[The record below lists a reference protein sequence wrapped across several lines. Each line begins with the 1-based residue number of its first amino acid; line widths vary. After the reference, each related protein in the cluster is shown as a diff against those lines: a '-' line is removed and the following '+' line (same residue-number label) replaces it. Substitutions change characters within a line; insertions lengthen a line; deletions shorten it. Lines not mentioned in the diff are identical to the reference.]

1 MSKKRSRIITDNT
14 SLYTD
19 YQNLK
24 TGDVFVGSLR
34 LRPGEEYILLD
45 LAERGV
51 RIIPPALAQ
60 MASRSKTFQV
70 RLFHSYMVPHTLAIY
85 TRHDLLGAVTLYQKN
100 SIRQVVTKHDRR
112 NAGLGIY
119 LWPSAE
125 EVYTQASFG
134 VIPFPFVL
142 QPFVS
147 GCRDIRVVM
156 LGDYVEAYW
165 RHNPFNF
172 RNNLHHGGKS
182 SPCDP
187 SAEQLML
194 CRQAMKRGLFPY
206 AHLDIMIT
214 ADNSYLAEINLRGG
228 LKGARIRRDDY
239 RTKIEAIHMSWLE
252 KIEREKQQ

>member
-1 MSKKRSRIITDNT
+1 MHKKQSRIITDNT

-24 TGDVFVGSLR
+24 AGDVFVGSVR
-34 LRPGEEYILLD
+34 LRPGEEYVLLD

-51 RIIPPALAQ
+51 QIIPPALAQ

-70 RLFHSYMVPHTLAIY
+70 RLFHPHMVPHTLAIY

-100 SIRQVVTKHDRR
+100 SIQQVVTKHDRR
-112 NAGLGIY
+112 NAGLGIH
-119 LWPSAE
+119 LWSSAE

-142 QPFVS
+142 QPFQAD
-147 GCRDIRVVM
+147 CRDIRVVL
-156 LGDYVEAYW
+156 LGDYMEAYW
-165 RHNPFNF
+165 RYNPFNF

-182 SPCDP
+182 SPCDL

-194 CRQAMKRGLFPY
+194 CSQVMRRGLFPY
-206 AHLDIMIT
+206 AHIDIMVT
-214 ADNSYLAEINLRGG
+214 ADNSYLAEINLHGG

-239 RTKIEAIHMSWLE
+239 RTKIEAIHESWL
-252 KIEREKQQ
+252 KKMGQEKQR